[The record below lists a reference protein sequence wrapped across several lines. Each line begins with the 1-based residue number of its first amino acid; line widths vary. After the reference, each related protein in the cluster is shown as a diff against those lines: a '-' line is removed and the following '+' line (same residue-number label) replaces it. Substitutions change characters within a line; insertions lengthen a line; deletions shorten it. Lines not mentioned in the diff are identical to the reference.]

1 MALTDIKAVETEQT
15 VVSQSGTEEVSVF
28 TEAGHPLK
36 IAGYTYT
43 PTVDD
48 AGNISWA
55 NDGGLPNPP
64 TKNIKGPQGI
74 QGDKGEKGDK
84 GDTGA
89 TGAKGDKGDTGATG
103 PQGIQGPKGDTGA
116 KGDKGDTG
124 AQGPKGDT
132 GDTAGIVAPAYSA
145 SETYYKGDLVIYG
158 SLLYEAKQSIS
169 APEAWTPAHWE
180 QTTVG
185 TELKNYMKYVSN
197 IRTFKDIRTA
207 LNAGADLSGLVGEQ
221 VTATRQNTPLV
232 FDVVDYDAA
241 DESVWLMLHD
251 TLPDKMAFEPEQA
264 LAYFAEGLS
273 TGAYSFTDGGT
284 NYYFTLTKP
293 IPAGGQLM
301 ATTSTF
307 KTYASQDSAAAIEQ
321 GSVSTTAIAGATS
334 LGTTGAG
341 NLNHMDRVLYGS
353 NNAGESGIFAWLNSD
368 AEPNTNIPRV
378 NKFSRPYSSG
388 SDGGF
393 LRGFDATDLGC
404 LENTEWTVESNN
416 VYEAPASMG
425 GITATHQLY
434 TFTGKIGF
442 ATRENI
448 GQRQGYAPWDL
459 YVGATDADRIKY
471 GSGGAQNWWL
481 FDAYIQSAYH
491 EFIVMSSGA
500 GSNVRAGNSNGIVPV
515 CQIKKSK

>member
-74 QGDKGEKGDK
+74 QGDKG
-84 GDTGA
+84 DTGA
-89 TGAKGDKGDTGATG
+89 TGAQGPKGDTGAKGDKGDTGETG
-103 PQGIQGPKGDTGA
+103 ETGPKGD

-197 IRTFKDIRTA
+197 IRTFKDIKNA
-207 LNAGADLSGLVGEQ
+207 LNSGINLSWLVGEQ

-232 FDVVDYDAA
+232 FDVVDYDAE

-251 TLPDKMAFEPEQA
+251 TLPNQMAFEPAQA

-273 TGAYSFTDGGT
+273 AGAYSFMDGGT
-284 NYYFTLTKP
+284 NYYFTLTMP

-307 KTYASQDSAAAIEQ
+307 KTYASQDSSVAIEQ
-321 GSVSTTAIAGATS
+321 GSVSTTVIADATS
-334 LGTTGAG
+334 LGTTGTN
-341 NLNHMDRVLYGS
+341 NLNHMDRVSYGS
-353 NNAGESGIFAWLNSD
+353 NNAGESGLFAWLNSD
-368 AEPNTNIPRV
+368 AEPNTNLPRV

-388 SDGGF
+388 TDGGF

-404 LENTEWTVESNN
+404 LENVEWTIQANN

-425 GITATHQLY
+425 GITAKGQQY
-434 TFTGKIGF
+434 TITGKIGL
-442 ATRENI
+442 AKLANV
-448 GQRQGYAPWDL
+448 GLSGSNPWDL
-459 YVGATDADRIKY
+459 YVGATNTDRIKY
-471 GSGGAQNWWL
+471 YNGSARTWWVFGAITNITHDGYLVNTSGGSASSH
-481 FDAYIQSAYH
+481 AY
-491 EFIVMSSGA
+491 SSYG
-500 GSNVRAGNSNGIVPV
+500 VVPV